1 MTMRRVDHETV
12 NTSLD
17 QFVGALAEVSGGAN
31 RRGHSQ
37 TTEIIFCRRRI
48 LDGLLYVLHRNETLD
63 SLVAV
68 NHEQLLNAMLLQDGL
83 GLFERRADRDRYQ
96 RLTGHHF

>member
-17 QFVGALAEVSGGAN
+17 QFVGALAEVASGAN

-48 LDGLLYVLHRNETLD
+48 FDCLLYVLHRNETLD
-63 SLVAV
+63 PLVAV
-68 NHEQLLNAMLLQDGL
+68 NDEELLNAMLLQYSL
-83 GLFERRADRDRYQ
+83 GLFERRADRDCYQ
-96 RLTGHHF
+96 RLPRHHF